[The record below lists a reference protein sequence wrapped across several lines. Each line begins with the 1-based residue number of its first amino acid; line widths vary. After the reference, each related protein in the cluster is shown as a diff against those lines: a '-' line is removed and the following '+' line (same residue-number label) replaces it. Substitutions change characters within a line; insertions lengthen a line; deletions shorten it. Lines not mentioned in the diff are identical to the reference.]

1 MLKKDAAGK
10 VVELVQE
17 IQSRLDAISQIYREH
32 GGEEDHESYQT
43 TAEFVTGYLQQDV
56 MHPIL
61 LEFPDFAPD
70 NWRKSPNGQWLR
82 KPSN

>member
-17 IQSRLDAISQIYREH
+17 IQLRLDAISQIYREH
-32 GGEEDHESYQT
+32 GGEEDFESYQT

-61 LEFPDFAPD
+61 LEYPKLAPD

-82 KPSN
+82 KPGN